1 MSSGSSSIG
10 AQPTANNAMGEPLVE
25 GETISI
31 GEFRF
36 RRMITAEEIG
46 RGIARVAVQ
55 LTGRYAGVKPVVL
68 CVLNGAAL
76 FHADL
81 IRQMPFPLE
90 VDYMRVASYH
100 GGLSSTGTLNFTAE
114 PGTQIR
120 GRNVIVVEDIV
131 DSGRTVESIRDYC
144 INAGAES
151 VEVATLLYK
160 RQAHQMGAPPEY
172 AAFEIP
178 DRFVIGF
185 GLDYRNEGRN
195 LPAVY
200 VLDESASVE

>member
-1 MSSGSSSIG
+1 M
-10 AQPTANNAMGEPLVE
+10 
-25 GETISI
+25 ISAD
-31 GEFRF
+31 EL
-36 RRMITAEEIG
+36 AS
-46 RGIARVAVQ
+46 GIARVASQ
-55 LTGRYAGVKPVVL
+55 LTTQYAGLRPVVM

-81 IRQMPFPLE
+81 IRQLPFPLE
-90 VDYMRVASYH
+90 VDYMRIASYH
-100 GGLSSTGTLNFTAE
+100 GGRTSTGTLIFTAE

-131 DSGRTVESIRDYC
+131 DSGRTVESIREFC
-144 INAGAES
+144 LNAGAET
-151 VEVATLLYK
+151 VEVAALLYK
-160 RQAHQMGAPPEY
+160 REAHQFGAPPEY
-172 AAFEIP
+172 VAFEIP

-200 VLDESASVE
+200 VLDESVPVD

>member
-1 MSSGSSSIG
+1 
-10 AQPTANNAMGEPLVE
+10 
-25 GETISI
+25 
-31 GEFRF
+31 
-36 RRMITAEEIG
+36 MIAADELAI
-46 RGIARVAVQ
+46 GIARVASQ
-55 LTGRYAGVKPVVL
+55 LTGRYAGLRPVVI

-81 IRQMPFPLE
+81 IRLLPFPLE

-131 DSGRTVESIRDYC
+131 DSGRTVESIREFC
-144 INAGAES
+144 LNAGAES

-160 RQAHQMGAPPEY
+160 REAHQFGAPPEY
-172 AAFEIP
+172 RAFEIP

-185 GLDYRNEGRN
+185 GLDYKNEGRN